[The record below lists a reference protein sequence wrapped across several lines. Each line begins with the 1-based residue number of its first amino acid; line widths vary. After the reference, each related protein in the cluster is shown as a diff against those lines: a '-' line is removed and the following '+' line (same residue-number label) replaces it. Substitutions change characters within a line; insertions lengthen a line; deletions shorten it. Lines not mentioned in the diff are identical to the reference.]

1 MEEGKIRINIMY
13 THFQFCRTYRSH
25 VYFLMRSGICAF
37 LILISTCHVCAQSD
51 EFLPG
56 PDIQVEG
63 IPRIP
68 KSLVSEVNKY
78 NYSFG
83 WPVVGWNDSGNEIML
98 KNKSGGF
105 SLYIASVPGRIPR
118 NWLRHKESFVYDI
131 YPDPQKRYFVY
142 NKDSKGDEVFQ
153 MYLFDSES
161 KQSTLLSDGL
171 SRDTEP
177 VWSRSGKKFA
187 FSCSKKGEMGVSLC
201 LMEPLVKKLIRPL
214 VKTTGNYF
222 VTQDWSPDDNN
233 IVYCEF
239 YSNTLSRIWLKNMRT
254 GKTEAL
260 TNHTRSDQAYYD
272 SVQFSQD
279 GNGLYFITDRQGEY
293 RRPAYMDIKTRKM
306 SYLINDIDWDV
317 EKLLMSP
324 DGANLALVFNV
335 NGISKLYLYNVKD
348 RKYSLIDMA
357 EEGLITN
364 LSWNP
369 QSTFLAFNFTSYK
382 TPGDVRVLDVAGL
395 KIDLWLKGFTG
406 NLSVNEWSAPELI
419 SWKSFDG
426 RIITGYM
433 YRPPAKFIGK
443 RPVIIDIHGGPEDQ
457 YRPSFGYSENYIISE
472 MGIVKIYPN
481 IRGSVGFGKTFLD
494 LDNGK
499 LRINA
504 VKDVGALIN
513 WIKNQQDMD
522 TSRILVQGAS
532 YGGYV
537 SLSAATLYG
546 SDIKAVIAESMPANL
561 ATFIATTKEWR
572 RPIQRL
578 EYGDERQEQ
587 MKLFMNR
594 TSPVSHIKKLSSPVF
609 IIHGGND
616 VRAPIS
622 EAEIVIKEVK
632 KNNIPLWQLIAINEG
647 HDFINSHTWLFRLC
661 SVMQFVKMNLM
672 VDLNQNEKET
682 K

>member
-1 MEEGKIRINIMY
+1 MY
-13 THFQFCRTYRSH
+13 THFQARNTYRSLVH
-25 VYFLMRSGICAF
+25 FLVGSGIYAF
-37 LILISTCHVCAQSD
+37 LILISNYQVCAQSD
-51 EFLPG
+51 EFQPG

-63 IPRIP
+63 IPSIP

-83 WPVVGWNDSGNEIML
+83 WPVVGWNASGNEIIL

-131 YPDPQKRYFVY
+131 YPDPQKRYFIY
-142 NKDSKGDEVFQ
+142 NKDSNGNEVFQ

-187 FSCSKKGEMGVSLC
+187 FSCSKKGELGVSLC
-201 LMEPLVKKLIRPL
+201 LMEPLVKKLTRPL

-222 VTQDWSPDDNN
+222 VTQDWSPDDSN

-239 YSNTLSRIWLKNMRT
+239 YSNTLSRIWLKNMKT
-254 GKTEAL
+254 GKAEAL

-293 RRPAYMDIKTRKM
+293 RRPAYMDIRTRKM

-317 EKLLMSP
+317 EKLQVSP

-348 RKYSLIDMA
+348 RKYRLIDMTD
-357 EEGLITN
+357 EGLITN

-382 TPGDVRVLDVAGL
+382 TPGDVRVLDAAGL

-433 YRPPAKFIGK
+433 YRPPTKFIGK

-457 YRPSFGYSENYIISE
+457 YRPSFGYSENYIVSE
-472 MGIVKIYPN
+472 LGVIKIYPN
-481 IRGSVGFGKTFLD
+481 IRGSMGYGKTFLN
-494 LDNGK
+494 LDNGV
-499 LRINA
+499 LRKNA
-504 VKDVGALIN
+504 VKDIKALID
-513 WIKNQQDMD
+513 WIYNQQEMD
-522 TSRILVQGAS
+522 SGKIIVQGAS
-532 YGGYV
+532 YGGFMSIAVASEYD
-537 SLSAATLYG
+537 SL
-546 SDIKAVIAESMPANL
+546 IKAAIAESGPVDIRS
-561 ATFIATTKEWR
+561 FISNTKGWR
-572 RPIQRL
+572 KSLRRQ
-578 EYGDERQEQ
+578 EFGDER
-587 MKLFMNR
+587 
-594 TSPVSHIKKLSSPVF
+594 SPRVIEYFSREFSQRKFESLSIPLF
-609 IIHGGND
+609 IIHGLND
-616 VRAPIS
+616 VRVPAA
-622 EAEIVIKEVK
+622 EAIKLKELLK
-632 KNNIPLWQLIAINEG
+632 SNSKEYWFLLALNEG
-647 HDFINSHTWLFRLC
+647 HDFSSANVFLYRLL
-661 SVMQFVKMNLM
+661 SVIKFVEVYLLSDKAH
-672 VDLNQNEKET
+672 
-682 K
+682 